1 MKRLL
6 LVAVCGFSDGN
17 ISVSQYIASIGR
29 MARE

>member
-17 ISVSQYIASIGR
+17 ISVSQYIESIGR